1 MNMPRSEQRP
11 KAEGAGESQGG
22 AYPNPHSG
30 KDPKGG
36 PDTFL
41 GHGGQTDIGY
51 EGPDNPNATTED
63 QGVKD
68 DQRP

>member
-30 KDPKGG
+30 KEPKGG

-41 GHGGQTDIGY
+41 GHGGQTDNGY